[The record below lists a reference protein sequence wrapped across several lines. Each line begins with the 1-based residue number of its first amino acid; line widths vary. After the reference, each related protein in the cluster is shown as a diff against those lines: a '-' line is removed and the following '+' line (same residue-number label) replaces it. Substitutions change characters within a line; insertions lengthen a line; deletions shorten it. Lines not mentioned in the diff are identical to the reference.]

1 MQDYYRA
8 TTPVPEREGS
18 GMTSGLRS
26 GGVYL
31 MPDGS
36 EVIAGVPCGGGR
48 WLLYRPLVWEGRAW
62 IIGMP
67 VAYEITHDG
76 SIVTG
81 KGAATDWRGEQLLD
95 TGRTARGR

>member
-8 TTPVPEREGS
+8 TTPAPEREG
-18 GMTSGLRS
+18 GGRPGGLRS

-36 EVIAGVPCGGGR
+36 EVIAGVACGGGR
-48 WLLYRPLVWEGRAW
+48 CFLYRPLVWEGRPW

-81 KGAATDWRGEQLLD
+81 KGAATGWRREQLSD
-95 TGRTARGR
+95 TGRAARGR